1 MAKKRGCEDLGK
13 DVAEEEGVVIGGTA
27 VIIVGAAVIIAR
39 GTVE

>member
-1 MAKKRGCEDLGK
+1 MAKKRGHEDLGR
-13 DVAEEEGVVIGGTA
+13 DVAEEEKVVIEGTA